1 MDMKISDC
9 QTIAEL
15 NALENMYVLSE
26 AEARLVYAKKVEI
39 IGRLLEWGIENEQ
52 QGLTANLFDSWTSE
66 QRQQFMFDWNDD
78 EPLQQLMATE
88 DFTQH
93 WSPEERESFL
103 LDWNDDEPLLQMG
116 CGEKRSFEDDGAETS
131 TAENNFTVTNVKQV
145 KMKKF
150 GIIGTDNMVQFTD
163 MFAHLE
169 LCMYLSFRKK
179 QVDEDAGGGV

>member
-26 AEARLVYAKKVEI
+26 AEQRLVYAKKVEI

-150 GIIGTDNMVQFTD
+150 GTTGTDYMVQFTD
-163 MFAHLE
+163 MFTHLE